1 MNQATSSG
9 PAVLAEGVE
18 RRYGNL
24 RVLRGLELAIER
36 PSVLALFGPNGAGK
50 TTLLRLLAGL
60 ASPHR
65 GRAQVFGAPLPG
77 NAALRRR
84 IGVVAHEAFV
94 YGDLTARENLD
105 YYARLYSVDD
115 DARVTDIIEQVGL
128 ERAADRTART
138 FSRGMLQR
146 LALARALL
154 HRPDLLLLD
163 EPFTGLDPQGVGRL
177 IELLATE
184 KARGT
189 TMIITTHDFTHGLAV
204 ADRAAV
210 LAGGRI
216 QWDSEARLPDAR
228 EMAEI
233 YSNTVSTD

>member
-1 MNQATSSG
+1 MNQEASSG

-18 RRYGNL
+18 RRYGNF
-24 RVLRGLELAIER
+24 RVLRSLELLVER
-36 PSVLALFGPNGAGK
+36 SSVLALFGPNGAGK

-65 GRAQVFGAPLPG
+65 GRAQVFGTPLPG

-84 IGVVAHEAFV
+84 IGVVAHEAYV
-94 YGDLTARENLD
+94 YGDLTARENLE

-115 DARVTDIIEQVGL
+115 DARVSGIIEQVGL
-128 ERAADRTART
+128 ERAADRAARA

-146 LALARALL
+146 LSLARALL

-163 EPFTGLDPQGVGRL
+163 EPFTGLDPQGVERL

-189 TMIITTHDFTHGLAV
+189 TMIITTHDFAHGLAV

-216 QWDSEARLPDAR
+216 AWESDERLPDAR
-228 EMAEI
+228 EMSEV
-233 YSNTVSTD
+233 YTTTVSNN